1 MDLLL
6 GRKYEI
12 AHPDQKEISLA
23 LARHLKPVC
32 CSGAPGRTRHRV
44 VNRERTAAPH
54 QTDFNGETAPHQAV
68 DFSSSSLIQWS
79 IPV

>member
-23 LARHLKPVC
+23 LASHLKPVC

-44 VNRERTAAPH
+44 GNWERTQHLTRLTSEGRQHLTRLSTSAAAP
-54 QTDFNGETAPHQAV
+54 
-68 DFSSSSLIQWS
+68 
-79 IPV
+79 